1 MAHRDRKTSSAWLGV
16 FTAGL
21 LASGSV
27 VLSSPAHAAE
37 SVTTPDPAPALSTT
51 STPAPAPAAG
61 PESAPATAAATAL
74 GAFLESGP
82 VGVGRIAQLER
93 WLGGRE
99 LRVGHTYLPGD
110 LWSNIESPLD
120 SWTPGR
126 TGATSARTGCSS

>member
-1 MAHRDRKTSSAWLGV
+1 MANGSRKVSRTWLGV

-27 VLSSPAHAAE
+27 ALSSPAHAARL
-37 SVTTPDPAPALSTT
+37 TTGAPEPTLS
-51 STPAPAPAAG
+51 
-61 PESAPATAAATAL
+61 SAM

-82 VGVGRIAQLER
+82 TGVSRIGQLER

-110 LWSNIESPLD
+110 LWSNIEGPRG
-120 SWTPGR
+120 SWTPGP
-126 TGATSARTGCSS
+126 TGATSGRTGCSS